1 MKIEACSL
9 NQIRGLRP
17 ITLDFTDQ
25 VSGRARARTVIAG
38 SNGSGKTTILESIGQ
53 LLALAN
59 FQKLDWVSLE
69 QADVQ
74 LVVADLPSS
83 TDLKLL
89 IEVEAATASVRI
101 LPVASASSSQ
111 LNQSHL
117 EKIQSRGI
125 EIFGSARHIPAQI
138 QQAEKE
144 GRDYPNCLYFP
155 SENRQLQRKKVGQ
168 VIAEPVPY
176 VWVYRFLDSQQ
187 WPGSLESF
195 LVALYFRDLI
205 AWSDDAHLTNGHNG
219 KVARESEFTKFTQV
233 INRFLFN
240 KQLIGVDRQTFRLQ
254 LQTLSGQI
262 QPIDQLSSG
271 EKQIILLLGEI
282 QRRIRHGS
290 VVLID
295 EPELHLHPKWQRQLV
310 RALTDLCATFES
322 QLIMTTHSEAIA
334 NAVYEHELI
343 LLDDI
348 FAPDYQLTTAQP
360 KIPL

>member
-9 NQIRGLRP
+9 NQIRGLSP
-17 ITLDFTDQ
+17 IRLDFTDPVLGQ
-25 VSGRARARTVIAG
+25 ARLRTVIAG
-38 SNGSGKTTILESIGQ
+38 SNGSGKTTILEAIGQ

-59 FQKLDWVSLE
+59 FQKFDWIALE
-69 QADVQ
+69 QADAQ
-74 LVVADLPSS
+74 LIVADLPPG
-83 TDLKLL
+83 THTKLWIGANAEL
-89 IEVEAATASVRI
+89 GHARI
-101 LPVASASSSQ
+101 LPVASTPSSPASQ
-111 LNQSHL
+111 LYL
-117 EKIQSRGI
+117 EKSQGRGV
-125 EIFGSARHIPAQI
+125 EIFGSAGRIPTQI

-144 GRDYPNCLYFP
+144 GGEYPNCLYFP
-155 SENRQLQRKKVGQ
+155 SENRQLHRKKIGQ
-168 VIAEPVPY
+168 VIAEPVSY

-205 AWSDDAHLTNGHNG
+205 AWNDDAYQTNGRNG
-219 KVARESEFTKFTQV
+219 KVERESEFTKFTQV

-240 KQLIGVDRQTFRLQ
+240 KQIIGVDRQTFRLQ
-254 LQTLSGQI
+254 LQTLGGQI

-282 QRRIRHGS
+282 QRRIRRGS

-295 EPELHLHPKWQRQLV
+295 EPELHLHPQWQRQLV
-310 RALTDLCATFES
+310 RALTDLCATFEA
-322 QLIMTTHSEAIA
+322 QLIMTTHSEEIA
-334 NAVYEHELI
+334 NAVYAHELI

-348 FAPDYQLTTAQP
+348 FAPDGQPSITQP